1 VKEGMSVMPADT
13 PLLSVQGLKVH
24 FKTSQGLLK
33 AVNHGSFD
41 IRRGE
46 IYGIVGESGSGKSVT
61 ALSILRL
68 LPATARI
75 AAGNILFHGT
85 DLLSLDDPQIRSIRG
100 KRISMVFQ
108 DALAS
113 FDPLFTIAN
122 QIGEAML
129 IHRKMGASELDKHVV
144 QLISSV
150 GIPEPAIRKNQY
162 PHQFSGGMKQRAMS
176 AMALSNSPELIIADE
191 PTTSLDVTIQAQIME
206 LFKDLTRRLGVS
218 ILLITHDMGIIA
230 EVCDR
235 VSVMYA
241 GFVIETSDV
250 FSLFKQPKHPYTR
263 TLINSIPRLDTETT
277 LLASI
282 PGRTPNP
289 LNLPPGCVFQPRC
302 QFAADLCTRDM
313 PEFLD
318 LEDGTKVA
326 CHRVQKGDL

>member
-1 VKEGMSVMPADT
+1 MPSNNL
-13 PLLSVQGLKVH
+13 LLSVQGLKVH
-24 FKTSQGLLK
+24 FRTSQGLLK
-33 AVNHGSFD
+33 AVNHGNFD
-41 IRRGE
+41 VRRGE

-68 LPATARI
+68 LPPTAQI
-75 AAGNILFHGT
+75 AGGNILFHGT
-85 DLLSLDDPQIRSIRG
+85 DLLSLDDHQIRSIRG

-129 IHRKMGASELDKHVV
+129 IHRKMGASELDKHIVH
-144 QLISSV
+144 LISSV
-150 GIPEPAIRKNQY
+150 GIPEPTIRKDQY

-176 AMALSNSPELIIADE
+176 AMALSNNPELIIADE

-206 LFKDLTRRLGVS
+206 LFKDLTRRLAVA

-241 GFVIETSDV
+241 GYVIETSDV

-263 TLINSIPRLDTETT
+263 MLMSSIPRLDMETT
-277 LLASI
+277 SLASI
-282 PGRTPNP
+282 PGRVPNP
-289 LNLPPGCVFQPRC
+289 LDLPPGCVFQPRC
-302 QFAADLCTRDM
+302 QYAADMCARGM
-313 PEFLD
+313 PELVD

-326 CHRVQKGDL
+326 CYRIQRGNL

>member
-1 VKEGMSVMPADT
+1 MPSNDL
-13 PLLSVQGLKVH
+13 LLSVQGLKVR
-24 FKTSQGLLK
+24 FRTSQGTLR
-33 AVNHGSFD
+33 AVNNGHFD
-41 IRRGE
+41 VRQGE

-68 LPATARI
+68 LPPSAHI

-85 DLLSLDDPQIRSIRG
+85 DLLSMDDHQIRSIRG

-129 IHRKMGASELDKHVV
+129 IHRKMGAGELDKHIVR
-144 QLISSV
+144 LISSV
-150 GIPEPAIRKNQY
+150 GIPEPAIRKDQY

-176 AMALSNSPELIIADE
+176 AMALSNNPELIIADE

-206 LFKDLTRRLGVS
+206 LFKDLTRRLSVS

-250 FSLFKQPKHPYTR
+250 FSLFRQPKHPYTR
-263 TLINSIPRLDTETT
+263 MLMSSIPRLDTETT
-277 LLASI
+277 SLASI
-282 PGRTPNP
+282 PGRVPNP
-289 LNLPPGCVFQPRC
+289 LDLPPGCVFQPRC
-302 QFAADLCTRDM
+302 HYAADICTQGM
-313 PEFLD
+313 PELLD
-318 LEDGTKVA
+318 QQDGTKVA
-326 CHRVQKGDL
+326 CHRIQRGDL